1 MFWAGHVRNNHLK
14 ELMMKKKKQEGALSV
29 LQGIV
34 LPSKWDKDGRV
45 MRISLNTQ
53 DEKEYIIDYSGKG
66 KELLNHLTKKIEV
79 EGKILQRIGGAFYIK
94 VNGYNFINI
103 L

>member
-1 MFWAGHVRNNHLK
+1 
-14 ELMMKKKKQEGALSV
+14 MKKKKKADAVSI

-53 DEKEYIIDYSGKG
+53 DEKEYSIEYGNKQ
-66 KELLNHLTKKIEV
+66 NRKK
-79 EGKILQRIGGAFYIK
+79 
-94 VNGYNFINI
+94 ND
-103 L
+103 

>member
-1 MFWAGHVRNNHLK
+1 
-14 ELMMKKKKQEGALSV
+14 MKKKKKNDTVSI

-53 DEKEYIIDYSGKG
+53 DENEYIIDYSGKG
-66 KELLNHLTKKIEV
+66 KELLNHLRERIEV

-94 VNGYNFINI
+94 VNGYHCINE